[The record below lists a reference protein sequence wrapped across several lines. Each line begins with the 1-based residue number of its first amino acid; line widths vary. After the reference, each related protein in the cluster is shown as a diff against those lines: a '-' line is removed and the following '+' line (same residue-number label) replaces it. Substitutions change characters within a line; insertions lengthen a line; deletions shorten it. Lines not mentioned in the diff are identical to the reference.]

1 MLQSFKD
8 RAKLV
13 AETFNSMEGIKC
25 NEVMG
30 AMYAFPN
37 VSIPKRAQEEAKV
50 NDNYLIWTLDD
61 LVLKIRILWSPL
73 QCTLQSEHVV
83 WQIQTSAVTLILDDE
98 FFTLMKSSDQVV
110 ITFLWQSPKMVLFRI
125 TLTLNHST
133 TRAILQSFYFPC
145 KTPMLPNLCTV
156 LYTFL
161 MELTK

>member
-1 MLQSFKD
+1 
-8 RAKLV
+8 
-13 AETFNSMEGIKC
+13 MEGIKC

-61 LVLKIRILWSPL
+61 LVLEIRILWSPL

-98 FFTLMKSSDQVV
+98 FFYFDEVLRSGGHNILVTVSKNGPFQNYPHPESHYNKRN
-110 ITFLWQSPKMVLFRI
+110 ITVFLPS
-125 TLTLNHST
+125 
-133 TRAILQSFYFPC
+133 
-145 KTPMLPNLCTV
+145 
-156 LYTFL
+156 LY
-161 MELTK
+161 

>member
-1 MLQSFKD
+1 
-8 RAKLV
+8 
-13 AETFNSMEGIKC
+13 MEGIKC

-83 WQIQTSAVTLILDDE
+83 WQIQTSAVTVILDGE
-98 FFTLMKSSDQVV
+98 FFCSDDDLRSGSHNILVTVSKNGPFQNYPYPKSLYNKSN
-110 ITFLWQSPKMVLFRI
+110 ITKFLLSL
-125 TLTLNHST
+125 
-133 TRAILQSFYFPC
+133 
-145 KTPMLPNLCTV
+145 
-156 LYTFL
+156 
-161 MELTK
+161 

>member
-125 TLTLNHST
+125 TLTLNHPT
-133 TRAILQSFYFPC
+133 IGETLQCFY
-145 KTPMLPNLCTV
+145 LPFINP
-156 LYTFL
+156 
-161 MELTK
+161 

>member
-50 NDNYLIWTLDD
+50 NDNYLIWTLD
-61 LVLKIRILWSPL
+61 LVLKVRILWSPL

-83 WQIQTSAVTLILDDE
+83 WQIQTSTVTVILDGE
-98 FFTLMKSSDQVV
+98 FFCSDDDLRSGSHNILVTVSKNGPFQNYPYPKSLYNKSN
-110 ITFLWQSPKMVLFRI
+110 ITEFLLSL
-125 TLTLNHST
+125 
-133 TRAILQSFYFPC
+133 
-145 KTPMLPNLCTV
+145 
-156 LYTFL
+156 
-161 MELTK
+161 